1 MPRDCN
7 VDWWGVDDISWSKRE
22 SLARSRLYP
31 WSWMSVV
38 IAVRVA
44 STNAATL
51 SWMLLVVGA
60 VELLV
65 TLEWINLVV
74 DFTNDDGCEISL
86 LLLLVLVVR
95 RRALLRSRR
104 PLGVVGGGVVKTF
117 VLRDEC
123 TCIELLTLSVPL
135 LLMIRIVISQ
145 CVLMLSDW

>member
-1 MPRDCN
+1 
-7 VDWWGVDDISWSKRE
+7 
-22 SLARSRLYP
+22 
-31 WSWMSVV
+31 
-38 IAVRVA
+38 
-44 STNAATL
+44 
-51 SWMLLVVGA
+51 MLLVVGA
-60 VELLV
+60 AELLM
-65 TLEWINLVV
+65 TLEWIILVV
-74 DFTNDDGCEISL
+74 DFTNDEGTEISLL

-145 CVLMLSDW
+145 CVLMQSLLVV

>member
-1 MPRDCN
+1 
-7 VDWWGVDDISWSKRE
+7 
-22 SLARSRLYP
+22 
-31 WSWMSVV
+31 
-38 IAVRVA
+38 
-44 STNAATL
+44 
-51 SWMLLVVGA
+51 MLLVVGA

-65 TLEWINLVV
+65 TLEWIILVV
-74 DFTNDDGCEISL
+74 DFTNDDGNEISLL

-104 PLGVVGGGVVKTF
+104 PLGVVGGGVVKIL

>member
-1 MPRDCN
+1 
-7 VDWWGVDDISWSKRE
+7 
-22 SLARSRLYP
+22 
-31 WSWMSVV
+31 
-38 IAVRVA
+38 
-44 STNAATL
+44 
-51 SWMLLVVGA
+51 MLLVVGA

-65 TLEWINLVV
+65 TLEYIILVV
-74 DFTNDDGCEISL
+74 DFTNDDGNEISFLL

-145 CVLMLSDW
+145 CVLMQSLLVV

>member
-1 MPRDCN
+1 
-7 VDWWGVDDISWSKRE
+7 
-22 SLARSRLYP
+22 
-31 WSWMSVV
+31 
-38 IAVRVA
+38 
-44 STNAATL
+44 
-51 SWMLLVVGA
+51 MLLVVRA
-60 VELLV
+60 VELLM
-65 TLEWINLVV
+65 TLEWIILVV
-74 DFTNDDGCEISL
+74 DFTNDDGSEISLL

-104 PLGVVGGGVVKTF
+104 PLGVVGGGVVKTL